1 MFNTN
6 IGKIEKFIN
15 VEQEYRE
22 LFNQIDS
29 ACRQFCSEKI
39 DGCYVGWGFNDR
51 KTIIIITYSYTKN
64 GEAKIESEYVSF
76 NEIENILRECE
87 PKNRQI
93 DDD

>member
-1 MFNTN
+1 MINTN
-6 IGKIEKFIN
+6 IGKIENFIII
-15 VEQEYRE
+15 EREYDE
-22 LFNQIDS
+22 LINQIDY

-39 DGCYVGWGFNDR
+39 DGCYEGWCFNDR
-51 KTIIIITYSYTKN
+51 NTIIIITYSYTKH
-64 GEAKIESEYVSF
+64 GETKYESEYVSF